1 MMAKSS
7 RPHQWL
13 LLLFIWSAP
22 AFGQLND
29 VRAKIDS
36 LALHARGLVGVAAI
50 DLQNG
55 DTLSVQGDSRSPMQS
70 VYKFPLALA
79 VLDRVDKGIITL
91 DQTIHLSGEDL
102 RPNTWSPLAR
112 RYPAGDINFPVDS
125 LLKYTIVFSDNNG
138 CDILFRLVGGTHV
151 VDQFIHELGI
161 PDISII
167 ATEYQ
172 VHQRP
177 EMASRNWSSP
187 RAMARLLELFF
198 KGKILSP
205 RSREYLWRLMASSV
219 TGPSRIKGL
228 LPAGTPV
235 PHKTGSSGTNERGIA
250 DATNDV
256 GIITLP
262 DGRHIALAVFVS
274 DSDAP
279 EDERDLIIA
288 AIARTIWDGYSA
300 E

>member
-1 MMAKSS
+1 MMAKIA

-22 AFGQLND
+22 AFGQLNN

-50 DLQNG
+50 DLQSG
-55 DTLSVQGDSRSPMQS
+55 DTLSVQGDGHFPMQS

-91 DQTIHLSGEDL
+91 DQTIHVSREDL

-112 RYPAGDINFPVDS
+112 RYPAGDIDVPVDT

-138 CDILFRLVGGTHV
+138 CDILFRLLGGTHIV
-151 VDQFIHELGI
+151 NRFVHERGV
-161 PDISII
+161 PDISIV

-172 VHQRP
+172 VQRRP

-198 KGKILSP
+198 KGRILSP
-205 RSREYLWRLMASSV
+205 RSQEYLWRLMASSV
-219 TGPSRIKGL
+219 TGPNRIKGL
-228 LPAGTPV
+228 LPAGAPV
-235 PHKTGSSGTNERGIA
+235 PHKTGSSGTNEKGIA
-250 DATNDV
+250 DATNDA

-288 AIARTIWDGYSA
+288 TIARAIWDGYSA
-300 E
+300 D